1 MQYQF
6 PSPLGATGGSIHFE
20 DDKEAISY
28 YLFPYPREVNG
39 GSDLGYS
46 YHSRLRSRASVPFR
60 GNWGFLLKKLH
71 EEYLSNHQFPSPF
84 EVTGVSYSGKD
95 TLLGQVSSR
104 FPSPF
109 EVTGVS
115 YRWKTRDEAATYY
128 VSVPSRGDWGVLPNT
143 ENTNE
148 KKTLVSV
155 PSRGEWGSYRNEN
168 MIKILELFGF
178 PYPPEVTGV
187 SYPISCI
194 GPSRRTTRYSLT
206 SQLKLTLI
214 IP

>member
-1 MQYQF
+1 MDIEKIDN
-6 PSPLGATGGSIHFE
+6 PSL
-20 DDKEAISY
+20 
-28 YLFPYPREVNG
+28 LV
-39 GSDLGYS
+39 
-46 YHSRLRSRASVPFR
+46 SVPFR

-128 VSVPSRGDWGVLPNT
+128 VSVPSRGDWGVLQRLLRSICVTRSSFRP
-143 ENTNE
+143 
-148 KKTLVSV
+148 L
-155 PSRGEWGSYRNEN
+155 SR
-168 MIKILELFGF
+168 
-178 PYPPEVTGV
+178 
-187 SYPISCI
+187 
-194 GPSRRTTRYSLT
+194 
-206 SQLKLTLI
+206 
-214 IP
+214 